1 MYLLHTGHTKSHTP
15 THIPITRKTQ
25 RRKKIPNLK
34 IQHGL
39 GLLGCLAVLHHHYC
53 INFFGTEDI
62 YMCLSTRGILVART
76 DRAEA
81 QFVPGCWFGFACCKW
96 PFFHRGPKESRR
108 PYLLHVYMY
117 PPRVCIVT
125 REVKAMTKRAQTPHE
140 VLKTSAPST
149 GPGLGGKYSLLLTR
163 DIAS

>member
-1 MYLLHTGHTKSHTP
+1 M
-15 THIPITRKTQ
+15 
-25 RRKKIPNLK
+25 KKIPNLK

-76 DRAEA
+76 DRAAA

-125 REVKAMTKRAQTPHE
+125 REVKAMTKRAQTPYE